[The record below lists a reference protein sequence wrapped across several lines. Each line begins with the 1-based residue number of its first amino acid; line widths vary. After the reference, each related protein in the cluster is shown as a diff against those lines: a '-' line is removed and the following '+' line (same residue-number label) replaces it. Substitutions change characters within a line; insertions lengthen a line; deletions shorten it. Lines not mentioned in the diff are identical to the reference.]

1 MPKLYQTV
9 TTSWREAARLWSAA
23 VSTSWREGVRLWSTP
38 SAYTMPAL
46 PPGGTLAYPQPPA
59 VTSKIIGAAAVY
71 SSVHV
76 LAGEDLRDN
85 SPLEVLSAT
94 IATDED
100 SAVWTLRASVSQASW
115 GKLTGG
121 DQPAVIVITVDGIQ
135 WAFVVDSVSRSRAF
149 NSDSVS
155 VIGRSLSA
163 TAGAPFQAE
172 RNWVNTGD
180 INAAQL
186 ATYAAAY
193 AAVPVTWEI
202 ADWIIPDKVFAI
214 TGTPLAVVRRLADA
228 VGAVVRSDKINP
240 GLFVS
245 PRYPTLPNEW
255 DVLAA
260 DVVVAWE
267 AVETE
272 SFERADAPSYDA
284 IYLSGQQAG
293 AFGYARL
300 AGTAGAFL
308 HPFVT
313 DLLLTDEP
321 ALRQRA
327 TAILGAGGPQ
337 ARVTMSLPVLTGANE
352 PGVLELGQVVRV
364 RDPAGEWVGM
374 VRSVSVAAD
383 LTQVRQQVIL
393 ERHTSLI
400 EGTEIT
406 P

>member
-1 MPKLYQTV
+1 MPRLYQTV
-9 TTSWREAARLWSAA
+9 STSWREAARLWSAA

-38 SAYTMPAL
+38 SAYTMPSL

-59 VTSKIIGAAAVY
+59 VASKIIAAANVY

-76 LAGEDLRDN
+76 LAGQDLRDN

-100 SAVWTLRASVSQASW
+100 SAVWTLRASVSSASW

-121 DQPAVIVITVDGIQ
+121 DQPAEVVITIDGIQ
-135 WAFVVDSVSRSRAF
+135 WAFTVDSVSRSRAF
-149 NSDSVS
+149 NSDSVT
-155 VIGRSLSA
+155 VVGRSLSA
-163 TAGAPFQAE
+163 TAGAPWQAE
-172 RNWVNTGD
+172 RYWVNTGD

-193 AAVPVTWEI
+193 AAVPVTWEV
-202 ADWIIPDKVFAI
+202 ADWIVPDAVFSI
-214 TGTPLAVVRRLADA
+214 TATPLAVVRRLADA
-228 VGAVVRSDKINP
+228 IGAVVRSDRINP

-245 PRYPTLPNEW
+245 PRYPSLPNEW
-255 DVLAA
+255 EVQSA

-272 SFERADAPSYDA
+272 SFERADAPAYDA
-284 IYLSGQQAG
+284 VYLSGQQAG
-293 AFGYARL
+293 SFGYARL

-337 ARVTMSLPVLTGANE
+337 ARVTLSLPILTGAGE
-352 PGVLELGQVVRV
+352 PGVLDLGAVVRV
-364 RDPAGEWVGM
+364 KDPAGEWAGM
-374 VRSVSVAAD
+374 VRAVTVTAE
-383 LTQVRQQVIL
+383 LTQARQQVIL

-400 EGTEIT
+400 EGTEIA